1 MSNVLEIKNLSKSFG
16 SKVVLKDVTF
26 NVPSGSIV
34 GFIGDNGAG
43 KSTTFKTVLE
53 LISKDSGTVKI
64 FGEENINKDA
74 KIKEKIGVV
83 FDAMNLPAH
92 LTIKQLNKVFEKMF
106 ESWDEKIFT
115 D

>member
-1 MSNVLEIKNLSKSFG
+1 MSNLLEIKNLSKSFG
-16 SKVVLKDVTF
+16 NNVVLRDVSF
-26 NVPSGSIV
+26 NVPPGAIV

-43 KSTTFKTVLE
+43 KSTSFKIVLE

-83 FDAMNLPAH
+83 FDAMNLPTH

-106 ESWDEKIFT
+106 ESWD
-115 D
+115 